1 MEKEIVKHY
10 SNGELTVVWK
20 PGLCIHSGICVK
32 TLPQVYN
39 TKERPWIK
47 PENAST
53 EKLMEQ
59 IRKCPSGALSYF
71 MNETKGGL

>member
-39 TKERPWIK
+39 TKERPWVK

-53 EKLMEQ
+53 EELMEQ